1 MNASNSH
8 ANITYSCLLSR
19 YVFNVLAKKNPF
31 KRLIMESRCID
42 CGLSDRLGYQW
53 KLSLLLE
60 EATKDDESA
69 WEEKTDWT
77 DYTQATGLDASSLI
91 IEAGYLIPGRTY
103 RLQLNAWRP
112 GGYPGGY
119 VIEEMTMNIAPSR
132 GTCSVPV
139 SEGFALET
147 LFNVVCEGWSDPDVP
162 LSYLI
167 GRTD

>member
-60 EATKDDESA
+60 EAKKDDESA
-69 WEEKTDWT
+69 WQEKTDWT
-77 DYTQATGLDASSLI
+77 DYTQATGLEASSLI

-119 VIEEMTMNIAPSR
+119 VIEEMTMNIAPSG